1 MDPELLTLLSLQG
14 NLRLEAL
21 RLVDQIFRD
30 LQTTLLDP
38 RGIDEYEPDA
48 VIGDALHNREK
59 ELAAVE
65 KLVGIIVQEW
75 HAMDIN
81 ISRKDFELELAKLEA
96 RAEQL
101 MGDIL
106 VIRDCRFELGGRLLD
121 DMIGA
126 EDGGSISSTWSHVDL
141 LIERY
146 KTAKGAKIPIYEPK
160 GTIAQWNFCKTV
172 FKEYDVE
179 DGNEGWCVISGHRHL
194 RTTVRGA
201 QIVRYSLG
209 EKCARYLFA
218 PSDDSHGH
226 LFGAKNGL
234 PMQIRYAEALDNGRL
249 VIIPD
254 EVQVKHQERNQGY
267 IGRWKVYSLYE
278 ADAKKWSRYMPLGS
292 GLHGRSLQFRND
304 FRPDARYLFFVFCMN
319 VRRRQHHEAS
329 GWWRFYLACGPGE
342 AWAAAAS
349 GPYLQSSTLRRIAQ
363 RVGRLT
369 EEEAAQFVVEAGN
382 GPVTEPSHGDSRVE
396 ERDSF
401 HADLCCVAAMQP
413 SPNQSPKWM
422 KFGPY
427 NQSHEDVFGDYEGDD
442 TDTDDEESDE
452 FGAGDEEE

>member
-1 MDPELLTLLSLQG
+1 MDPELLTLLNLQG

-30 LQTTLLDP
+30 LQTAFRDP
-38 RGIDEYEPDA
+38 RGIDEYQTDA

-75 HAMDIN
+75 HAIDIN
-81 ISRKDFELELAKLEA
+81 ISRKDFEFELAELEA
-96 RAEQL
+96 RAEHL

-121 DMIGA
+121 DVIGA
-126 EDGGSISSTWSHVDL
+126 EDGGSISSTWSHVDS

-146 KTAKGAKIPIYEPK
+146 KTAKGAKIPICEPK

-179 DGNEGWCVISGHRHL
+179 DGSEDWCVISGQRHL
-194 RTTVRGA
+194 KTTVRGA
-201 QIVRYSLG
+201 QIVRYNLG

-218 PSDDSHGH
+218 LLDDSHGH

-234 PMQIRYAEALDNGRL
+234 PMQIRYAEALENGRL

-254 EVQVKHQERNQGY
+254 EVQVKHQERNQEY
-267 IGRWKVYSLYE
+267 IGRWKVYNLYE
-278 ADAKKWSRYMPLGS
+278 ADTQKRSDFTPLGS
-292 GLHGRSLQFRND
+292 ELHGRSLQFRND
-304 FRPDARYLFFVFCMN
+304 FRPDARYLFFVFCIN
-319 VRRRQHHEAS
+319 VLQRQRHEAS
-329 GWWRFYLACGPGE
+329 GWWRVYLACGPGQ

-349 GPYLQSSTLRRIAQ
+349 GPYLRSSTLRRIAQ
-363 RVGRLT
+363 RVGRLN
-369 EEEAAQFVVEAGN
+369 EEEASQFVVEAGN
-382 GPVTEPSHGDSRVE
+382 GPITEPSDGDRRVE

-401 HADLCCVAAMQP
+401 YQDLCFVAAMQP

-422 KFGPY
+422 KLGPY
-427 NQSHEDVFGDYEGDD
+427 NQSHEDVFGDYEGG
-442 TDTDDEESDE
+442 DTDDEESDE
-452 FGAGDEEE
+452 FGAGDEGE